1 MLNGAFTTVIRCFPR
16 EIAMTTRT
24 ALPHAEPP
32 RPGGRVR
39 EVTLYRLTD
48 VDANEQDMRAV
59 FDEAG
64 TARRQLDLRTTR
76 IDGMLA
82 VVLYGMRGGER
93 PPDWQADA
101 TRTTAVDLDLRKT
114 SPVAAV
120 LIAVDDH
127 VYAFSYGGG
136 HHLIPRDLRD
146 PEFGRTFAACALDP
160 ATVATVNTRDMDT
173 VNRYGSTHI
182 PRGQAV
188 RTFGLRHERD
198 LVNRLKAK
206 CGLNELTAA
215 RGGEKAR
222 FAECGDGIRTHLGVD
237 QADLVNDIRFIA
249 ATVKDGQVREEMRFL
264 EDRKE
269 VRSPE
274 KVEALWSLVEDGL
287 RDPESVGLAIA
298 PPLDVFD
305 QLDDAR
311 SFRVR
316 IGPATCPLRTELR
329 EEDLV
334 ARLRHL
340 KEGTLAQALKSGWI
354 KLFED
359 ADGRRELAT
368 HRNLCYWI
376 DATVSPGSEMYV
388 LRDGRWYEY
397 GPRYL
402 EEVGREVADLLA
414 RGSSLDLP
422 DWPDLLAYRRDKESP
437 EGAYNRRVGETQ
449 PGYLCLDKNLART
462 EVHSGNGVELCDL
475 LGPGNELVHVKQA
488 SSAAGL
494 SHLFNQAKSAVE
506 SLHYER
512 QAREWFAEAVAR
524 IDPERDLTGFQ
535 PRTVVF
541 ALRLAKHTDVTVD
554 NLYPLA
560 QVELYR
566 TAVAL
571 RRCGIAVE
579 VVTIRHSS

>member
-1 MLNGAFTTVIRCFPR
+1 
-16 EIAMTTRT
+16 
-24 ALPHAEPP
+24 
-32 RPGGRVR
+32 VR
-39 EVTLYRLTD
+39 EVTLYRLTGVEAD
-48 VDANEQDMRAV
+48 ERSMCAV

-64 TARRQLDLRTTR
+64 TARQQLDLRATR
-76 IDGMLA
+76 IATMPA

-101 TRTTAVDLDLRKT
+101 VRTTAIDLDLRAT
-114 SPVAAV
+114 SPVVAV
-120 LIAVDDH
+120 LVAVDNV
-127 VYAFSYGGG
+127 VYAFGYGGG
-136 HHLIPRDLRD
+136 HHFIPRDLRD

-173 VNRYGSTHI
+173 VNRYGSIHV
-182 PRGQAV
+182 PRGQEV
-188 RTFGLRHERD
+188 RTFGLRHERE
-198 LVNRLKAK
+198 LVNRLKAR

-222 FAECGDGIRTHLGVD
+222 FVECGDGIRTHLGVD
-237 QADLVNDIRFIA
+237 QVDLVNDIRFIA
-249 ATVKDGQVREEMRFL
+249 ATVEERYVQEEMRFL

-274 KVEALWSLVEDGL
+274 KIEVLWSLVEDGL
-287 RDPESVGLAIA
+287 REPESIGLAIS

-305 QLDDAR
+305 QLNETR
-311 SFRVR
+311 SFQVR
-316 IGPATCPLRTELR
+316 IGPVSCPLRSEFR
-329 EEDLV
+329 EEDLS

-340 KEGTLAQALKSGWI
+340 KKGTLAQALKNGWI
-354 KLFED
+354 RLFED
-359 ADGRRELAT
+359 ANGQREIAE

-376 DATVSPGSEMYV
+376 EATVAPGSEMYV

-402 EEVGREVADLLA
+402 EEVRRETADLLA
-414 RGSSLDLP
+414 KGSSVDLP
-422 DWPDLLAYRRDKESP
+422 EWPDWLAYRYDRESP
-437 EGAYNRRVGETQ
+437 EAAYNRHVAETQ
-449 PGYLCLDKNLART
+449 PGYLCLDKNLAHT
-462 EVHSGNGVELCDL
+462 DVHSGNGIELCDL

-506 SLHYER
+506 SLHYEK
-512 QAREWFAEAVAR
+512 QAHEWFANTVASMA
-524 IDPERDLTGFQ
+524 PERDLSGFQ

-541 ALRLAKHTDVTVD
+541 GIRLAKHSDVTVD

-571 RRCGIAVE
+571 RRCGITVE
-579 VVTIRHSS
+579 VVAIRHNG

>member
-1 MLNGAFTTVIRCFPR
+1 M
-16 EIAMTTRT
+16 TRT
-24 ALPHAEPP
+24 ALPSPEPP
-32 RPGGRVR
+32 RAAARVR
-39 EVTLYRLTD
+39 EVTLYRLTG
-48 VDANEQDMRAV
+48 VQANEQSMRAV

-64 TARRQLDLRTTR
+64 TDRQQLDVRTTR
-76 IDGMLA
+76 IHGMPA
-82 VVLYGMRGGER
+82 VVLHGMRGGER

-101 TRTTAVDLDLRKT
+101 VRTTDVDLDLRAT

-136 HHLIPRDLRD
+136 HHFIPRDLRD

-173 VNRYGSTHI
+173 VNRYGSIHI

-188 RTFGLRHERD
+188 RTFGLQHEKE
-198 LVNRLKAK
+198 LVNRLKAR

-222 FAECGDGIRTHLGVD
+222 FAECGDGIRTHLGVN

-249 ATVKDGQVREEMRFL
+249 ATVEEHSVREELRFL

-274 KVEALWSLVEDGL
+274 KIDVLWSLVEDGL
-287 RDPESVGLAIA
+287 RDPDSIGLALS

-305 QLDDAR
+305 QLEEAR
-311 SFRVR
+311 SFQTH
-316 IGPATCPLRTELR
+316 IGVTCPLRTELR
-329 EEDLV
+329 VEDLV
-334 ARLRHL
+334 ARLRSL
-340 KEGTLAQALKSGWI
+340 KEGTLAQALKNGWI
-354 KLFED
+354 RLFED
-359 ADGRRELAT
+359 THGRREIAM
-368 HRNLCYWI
+368 HRNLRYWI
-376 DATVSPGSEMYV
+376 EATVSPGSEMYV

-402 EEVGREVADLLA
+402 EEVRREVADLLA

-422 DWPDLLAYRRDKESP
+422 DWPDWLEYRYDRESP
-437 EGAYNRRVGETQ
+437 EAAYNRHVGETQ
-449 PGYLCLDKNLART
+449 SGYLCLDKNLART
-462 EVHSGNGVELCDL
+462 EVHFGNGVELCDI

-488 SSAAGL
+488 SSAADL

-524 IDPERDLTGFQ
+524 MDPERDLTGFQ

-541 ALRLAKHTDVTVD
+541 AIRLTKHSEITVD

-579 VVTIRHSS
+579 VFTIRHSS

>member
-1 MLNGAFTTVIRCFPR
+1 M
-16 EIAMTTRT
+16 TRT
-24 ALPHAEPP
+24 ALSSPEPSRSAP
-32 RPGGRVR
+32 RVR

-48 VDANEQDMRAV
+48 VKANEHSMRAV

-64 TARRQLDLRTTR
+64 TARRQLHLRTTR
-76 IDGMLA
+76 INGMPA

-101 TRTTAVDLDLRKT
+101 VRTTAVDLDLRKT

-120 LIAVDDH
+120 IVAVDDA

-173 VNRYGSTHI
+173 VNRYGSIHI

-188 RTFGLRHERD
+188 RTFGLRHERE
-198 LVNRLKAK
+198 LVNRLKAR
-206 CGLNELTAA
+206 CGLSELTAA

-249 ATVKDGQVREEMRFL
+249 ATVEERYVQEEMRFL

-269 VRSPE
+269 VRSHE
-274 KVEALWSLVEDGL
+274 KTEVLWSLVEDGL
-287 RDPESVGLAIA
+287 RDPDSIGLAIA

-305 QLDDAR
+305 QLDEAR
-311 SFRVR
+311 SFQVR
-316 IGPATCPLRTELR
+316 IGVTCAPRTEFR
-329 EEDLV
+329 VEDLV

-340 KEGTLAQALKSGWI
+340 RKGTLAQALKKGWI
-354 KLFED
+354 RLFED
-359 ADGRRELAT
+359 SNGQRELAH
-368 HRNLCYWI
+368 HRNLCHWI
-376 DATVSPGSEMYV
+376 EATVSPGSEMYV

-402 EEVGREVADLLA
+402 EEVRREVADLLA
-414 RGSSLDLP
+414 KGASVDLP
-422 DWPDLLAYRRDKESP
+422 DWPEVLPYRRAKESP
-437 EGAYNRRVGETQ
+437 EAAYNRHVGDTQ
-449 PGYLCLDKNLART
+449 PGYLRLDKNLART
-462 EVHSGNGVELCDL
+462 EVHFGNGVELCDL

-506 SLHYER
+506 SLHYEKR
-512 QAREWFAEAVAR
+512 AREWFTGIVAR
-524 IDPERDLTGFQ
+524 MNPERDLTGFQ
-535 PRTVVF
+535 PKTVVF
-541 ALRLAKHTDVTVD
+541 GIRLARHSKVTIE

-571 RRCGIAVE
+571 RRCGINVE
-579 VVTIRHSS
+579 VAAIRHGG